1 MDPDGNETDG
11 GGEDPSGGLHADS
24 YLVILYLLMFLL
36 LLGIVGYGVG
46 IPAFFARY
54 CRCTSTSRLCLGIPC
69 FRIRFD
75 MGAYRQERETLQR
88 LRDIRR
94 IQRQQYMDA
103 LRVAASQAQGI
114 GVDVTQF
121 NATPNN
127 IAVLSAGQRSR
138 AAGLVTSPWAPAELE
153 LRRLAYTRADRAYI
167 HAQGGQMA
175 SVSDRQEAPQ
185 FTDRASMRA
194 AFHQVN
200 SLGLIIVPQDTMGG
214 QDGDVPYRET
224 LSSEE
229 RRATLREMLEFT
241 PYRAAQILRA
251 EDDSSPKDESSICTE
266 DEANTGD
273 GQIAKV
279 EEGRVDPSDENTNGT
294 NAVELN
300 GPRSV
305 AFPAHEAPELTEV
318 TCAICLDDFDEGDM
332 LNSVEQTK
340 CCHRFHRDCLIKWL
354 EHHDVCPI
362 CRRVMVTDSD
372 WRATNARGA
381 DSA

>member
-1 MDPDGNETDG
+1 
-11 GGEDPSGGLHADS
+11 
-24 YLVILYLLMFLL
+24 
-36 LLGIVGYGVG
+36 
-46 IPAFFARY
+46 
-54 CRCTSTSRLCLGIPC
+54 
-69 FRIRFD
+69 
-75 MGAYRQERETLQR
+75 
-88 LRDIRR
+88 
-94 IQRQQYMDA
+94 
-103 LRVAASQAQGI
+103 
-114 GVDVTQF
+114 
-121 NATPNN
+121 
-127 IAVLSAGQRSR
+127 
-138 AAGLVTSPWAPAELE
+138 
-153 LRRLAYTRADRAYI
+153 
-167 HAQGGQMA
+167 MA